1 MITRITRSSIGSISP
16 GSSAATGRGVCYQG
30 LVPRAKPRPSQSREP
45 LKDAEQGQLAPPQS
59 VLELMGE
66 HVRGTHGFKS
76 FVIQRD
82 LCLGGF
88 RLPSQC
94 LTWNSAK
101 ATFTC
106 DLCPGQVFSSGLVT
120 PERIA
125 KAERFDP
132 ALQPHLAGI
141 NDPKERDEMTRR
153 SIDGSLNRERLRD
166 LRSSGPKRRAASL
179 KRPVVEER
187 RRRVQAWLLERYA
200 ELGVLEH
207 VLDAAMD
214 FQDRDPDGWR
224 HIAFS
229 RLERVTLRRYWYDI
243 DSPERDRALEIF
255 ERNRAK

>member
-1 MITRITRSSIGSISP
+1 
-16 GSSAATGRGVCYQG
+16 
-30 LVPRAKPRPSQSREP
+30 
-45 LKDAEQGQLAPPQS
+45 
-59 VLELMGE
+59 MGE
-66 HVRGTHGFKS
+66 HLRGTHGLKS
-76 FVIQRD
+76 FVIKRD
-82 LCLGGF
+82 LYLGGP

-132 ALQPHLAGI
+132 ALQPHLAGMS
-141 NDPKERDEMTRR
+141 DPEERDEMTRR
-153 SIDGSLNRERLRD
+153 SIDGSLNRERLRN
-166 LRSSGPKRRAASL
+166 LRTSGPKRRAASL

-214 FQDRDPDGWR
+214 LQDDDLDSWL

-243 DSPERDRALEIF
+243 DPLERQRARESF
-255 ERNRAK
+255 ERNQAKKNSRN